1 MPNENLS
8 KLNSC
13 KKLVLVFIAAFIAMF
28 SFAQSF
34 TVSQKSS
41 LHSFT
46 LVSNKKAATIAIDSN
61 EAKVVRLAVN
71 YFINDVSA
79 VTGIKPSF
87 NNKNASV
94 IIGTIGKS
102 LFINKLIASKK
113 INVAAIKDKWEAY
126 MIVVLAE
133 ANKNTLCIIGSDD
146 RGTAFGV
153 FELSRRIGVHPF
165 YWWADIEPE
174 HKDQLFING
183 SLIQQSPSVQ
193 YRGIFLNDED
203 WGLQPW
209 AAKKMDTTIKDIG
222 PHTYE
227 KIFELLLRLKA
238 NYLWPAMH
246 PCTKA
251 FYYYPENGK
260 LAADYGIVVGT
271 SHCEPMMRNNVFE
284 WAENYKHE
292 YGVDP
297 KSWRYDSNKTQIYQ
311 YWDDRIKA
319 VKNYPTVTTIGMRGI
334 HDGSMP
340 GPKDTKG
347 KVSLLQ
353 EVIKDQRTILFNNY
367 QKSADKIP
375 QIFCPYKEVL
385 NLYNAGLQLPSDISL
400 VWSDD
405 NHGYIRQLSNTEER
419 KRSGGS
425 GVYYH
430 LSYWGRPADYLWL
443 STISPSL
450 ISYEMSKAY
459 AFDAKKLWVFN
470 VGDIKPAEA
479 EMQFAMELAWDVN
492 KWTPEK
498 SYSFT
503 EQWAKEIFG
512 QNFAPAIALIK
523 NNYYRLAAAC
533 KPEHLLKV
541 NFSDAEA
548 AHRLLEYQSIAQQ
561 AIALYGMM
569 PQRLKDAY
577 FQLVLYPVV
586 GAALMNE
593 KILYAKQSI
602 LLATQGNTESLSY
615 SAKSKTAFDSI
626 VLLTKHYNQQIDKGK
641 WEGMMSWH
649 PRDLEVF
656 KMPKVATVETIKSAS
671 LITKSNT
678 DTVFQTYLSAG
689 NFDKKHD
696 AVKKQVTI
704 LQGLGIDA
712 NGVAVLPFNTK
723 TDTTAIEKSA
733 YVEYKIQL
741 EKGNYIFQ
749 FNCLPTHD
757 VNKEAKLLLAASINQ
772 SALTLF
778 KVESAADTPAWDKN
792 VMQGFVKNQMAFTV
806 TDTKETII
814 RVYFPATGVVLNTI
828 DILKLNSK

>member
-1 MPNENLS
+1 MPYF
-8 KLNSC
+8 
-13 KKLVLVFIAAFIAMF
+13 KKLFLVVILCFGIVF
-28 SFAQSF
+28 SFAQSLSI
-34 TVSQKSS
+34 SQKFTIN
-41 LHSFT
+41 SFA
-46 LVSNKKAATIAIDSN
+46 LVNNKKAASIAVDSN
-61 EAKVVRLAVN
+61 EATVVKLAAN
-71 YFINDVSA
+71 FFIKDVQAIS
-79 VTGIKPSF
+79 GIKSSI
-87 NNKNASV
+87 NNKNATV

-102 LFINKLIASKK
+102 SFIDKLIASKK
-113 INVAAIKDKWEAY
+113 INVAAIKNKWEAY
-126 MIVVLAE
+126 MIVVLNE
-133 ANKNTLCIIGSDD
+133 ADKKSLCIVGSDD

-153 FELSRRIGVHPF
+153 FELSRKMGVHPF
-165 YWWADIEPE
+165 YWWADIVPE
-174 HKDQLFING
+174 HKDQLFISG

-222 PHTYE
+222 SRTYE

-260 LAADYGIVVGT
+260 LAADYSIVVGT

-284 WAENYKHE
+284 WAENYKNE
-292 YGVDP
+292 YGVAP
-297 KSWRYDSNKTQIYQ
+297 KEWRYDINKEQIYT
-311 YWDDRIKA
+311 YWNDRIKA

-340 GPKDTKG
+340 GPKDIKG

-353 EVIKDQRTILFNNY
+353 DVIKDQRAILFNNY
-367 QKSADKIP
+367 QKPIETIA

-385 NLYNAGLQLPSDISL
+385 NVYNAGLQLQDDITL

-405 NHGYIRQLSNTEER
+405 NHGYIRQLSTTEER

-430 LSYWGRPADYLWL
+430 LSYWGRPQDYLWL
-443 STISPSL
+443 STIAPSL

-459 AFDAKKLWVFN
+459 AFNAKKLWVFN

-479 EMQFAMELAWDVN
+479 EIQFAMELAWDVK

-498 SYSFT
+498 SYNYT

-512 QNFAPAIALIK
+512 QSFAPAIALIK
-523 NNYYRLAAAC
+523 NHYYRLAAAG

-541 NFSDAEA
+541 NYRDSEAE
-548 AHRLLEYQSIAQQ
+548 HRLLEYQSIAQQ
-561 AIALYGMM
+561 ASALYGMM
-569 PQRLKDAY
+569 PERLKDAY

-593 KILYAKQSI
+593 KVLYAKLSI
-602 LLATQGNTESLSY
+602 QLAKKGNHEALNY
-615 SAKSKTAFDSI
+615 STKAKSAFDSI
-626 VLLTKHYNQQIDKGK
+626 VLLTQQYNQQIAKGK

-656 KMPKVATVETIKSAS
+656 KMPKVAEASMIKTLVDSVS
-671 LITKSNT
+671 KLS

-689 NFDKKHD
+689 NFDKKKD
-696 AVKKQVTI
+696 AAKKQITV
-704 LQGLGIDA
+704 LQGLGIDG

-733 YVEYKIQL
+733 YVEYEIQL

-749 FNCLPTHD
+749 FNCLPTHN
-757 VNKEAKLLLAASINQ
+757 VNKENKLIFAVSVNQ
-772 SALTLF
+772 STPVFF
-778 KVESAADTPAWDKN
+778 KIEATADTPAWDKN
-792 VMQGFVKNQMAFTV
+792 VLQGFVSNQYNYVVA
-806 TDTKETII
+806 DNKETII
-814 RVYFPATGVVLNTI
+814 RVYLPTTGVVLNTI
-828 DILKLNSK
+828 DILKVNSK